1 MEYVLFKNNDEKRL
15 INKFIPDQIWT
26 IPQNYET
33 NKHYYEM
40 IYKKDNISV
49 PFIWSPFF
57 IEQYIKDKQL
67 HANYEPYKEKKNIS
81 VFEPNINIVKYL
93 MYPTLIVEKLY
104 NTNKNIFNKL
114 NLTNAENLINNTYFM
129 SIISML
135 DIYNENKV
143 SLLGRYATP
152 YFLSTYTDIV
162 LSHQIYNP
170 LNYAYLDALYL
181 GYPLVHNADMIKDA
195 GYYYQGFDVDGG
207 KEKLNT
213 KGKFAHDGKV

>member
-1 MEYVLFKNNDEKRL
+1 
-15 INKFIPDQIWT
+15 
-26 IPQNYET
+26 
-33 NKHYYEM
+33 
-40 IYKKDNISV
+40 
-49 PFIWSPFF
+49 
-57 IEQYIKDKQL
+57 
-67 HANYEPYKEKKNIS
+67 
-81 VFEPNINIVKYL
+81 
-93 MYPTLIVEKLY
+93 
-104 NTNKNIFNKL
+104 
-114 NLTNAENLINNTYFM
+114 
-129 SIISML
+129 ML

-207 KEKLNT
+207 KEKLLYALT
-213 KGKFAHDGKV
+213 EHDNNLEEYEEKSKKVLDRYLPTNKESIFIYDNLIMDVLNK